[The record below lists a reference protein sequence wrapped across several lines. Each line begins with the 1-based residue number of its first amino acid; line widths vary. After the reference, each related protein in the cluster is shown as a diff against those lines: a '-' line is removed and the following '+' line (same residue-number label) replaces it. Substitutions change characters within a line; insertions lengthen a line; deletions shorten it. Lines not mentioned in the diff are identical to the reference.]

1 MRSPFERHTQQ
12 ALCLLDPIRILSGNI
27 PEEGVNGGKPDVACG
42 NTIVSVSLQMSEK
55 CKEDTRSELTIS
67 DLRALG
73 AYVLLSKRGFLDD
86 AIRNALSDLI
96 RIDQSSEPFAD

>member
-1 MRSPFERHTQQ
+1 MNDSCREPR
-12 ALCLLDPIRILSGNI
+12 
-27 PEEGVNGGKPDVACG
+27 
-42 NTIVSVSLQMSEK
+42 TITEQ
-55 CKEDTRSELTIS
+55 EDSRSESTIS

-73 AYVLLSKRGFLDD
+73 AYVLLFKRGFLDD